1 MQALFLFFS
10 KKIFFL
16 NYIYNLLKRHAE
28 SLMCIPDKTE
38 TLSFIGISAYSGSQI
53 SKTSFREISNGSFTS
68 ISTYSDSQRADDPVE
83 PSAL

>member
-1 MQALFLFFS
+1 M
-10 KKIFFL
+10 

-68 ISTYSDSQRADDPVE
+68 ISAYSDSQRQTIQSNRLPFDFLIFSDFF
-83 PSAL
+83 SLLF